1 MYQLKSDD
9 SADLNNQLREH
20 VVAYNAA
27 HFNAKRI
34 PVGFKFVNK
43 HNTVVAGIHGQVF
56 GNWLLISWLW
66 CDDKTR
72 GKGLATRLLTELEIK
87 AKALGANTSQLDT
100 LDFQAKPFYEKNGYQ
115 VKYEMSNYPLDGCRY
130 FMEKSLLT

>member
-20 VVAYNAA
+20 IVAFNAA
-27 HFNAKRI
+27 HFNAERI
-34 PVGFKFVNK
+34 PLGFKFVNEQ
-43 HNTVVAGIHGQVF
+43 NSVVAGIHGQVF
-56 GNWLLISWLW
+56 GNWLLINWLW

-72 GKGLATRLLTELEIK
+72 GKGLATRLLAELESK
-87 AKALGANTSQLDT
+87 AKAFGASTAQLDT

-130 FMEKSLLT
+130 FMEKSL